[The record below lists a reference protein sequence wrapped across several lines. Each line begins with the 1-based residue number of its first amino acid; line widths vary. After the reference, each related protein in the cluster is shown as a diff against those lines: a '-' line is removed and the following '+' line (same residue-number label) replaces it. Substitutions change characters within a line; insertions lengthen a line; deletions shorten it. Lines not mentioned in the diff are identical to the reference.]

1 MEKRNAMTKDEKL
14 EIDAL
19 KDLVR
24 DLIKSNGEFQTNLT
38 KRVDALDKEYKP
50 VTLEKDILAT
60 AQIAI
65 QSAITQALIGYDSS
79 LIKLTKSVVE
89 AHSGQLRQ
97 LIEDTFSQVISTEEF
112 KASLVDAFSHKVA
125 RTIISNNDG
134 LFERVSNEMKHDPV
148 FKSKIIMA
156 TANVVN
162 ECLINKKAI

>member
-1 MEKRNAMTKDEKL
+1 MTKDEKL
-14 EIDAL
+14 EIDVLKNLVKAL
-19 KDLVR
+19 IR
-24 DLIKSNGEFQTNLT
+24 SNEEFQANLT

-50 VTLEKDILAT
+50 VSLEKDILAT
-60 AQIAI
+60 AQVAV
-65 QSAITQALIGYDSS
+65 QTAITQALIGYDSS

-89 AHSGQLRQ
+89 AHNGQLRQ
-97 LIEDTFSQVISTEEF
+97 LIEGAFSQVISTEEF

-162 ECLINKKAI
+162 ERLINKKAI